1 MAKKPNI
8 PALKTELSRLLAA
21 ATVVQEKLLAARDA
35 GDERIFQQ
43 FWSWHEVK
51 ELLDE
56 KQANWMSLM
65 PYIAGQAS
73 TQPVASA
80 FAALAKLAV
89 SNART
94 QEKARRGETII
105 DLLKP
110 KKGK

>member
-1 MAKKPNI
+1 MAKANI
-8 PALKTELSRLLAA
+8 PALKAELKRHLAA

-56 KQANWMSLM
+56 KQANWLALM

-73 TQPVASA
+73 TQSA